1 MSNSNK
7 CEYCGKTFK
16 RESSMFAHT
25 CEPKRRALQK
35 NDKNVV
41 IGYTAFNQWYRLAM
55 GHKKEKTYAEFSK
68 SKYYTMF
75 VRWGTYVL
83 EIRATNP
90 EAYLRW
96 LVDNQVKDWSW
107 TKDSTYDK
115 YLADYSKKETVDR
128 ALERFVKL
136 AEEWASTH
144 NAHFSE
150 YFDKAGVHIIY
161 NDIRVGN
168 ISPWIL
174 FGSDK
179 AQAVLDEMP
188 GEYITGIANTIDI
201 VFWRRKLKL
210 YPNDVAFINTVLQ

>member
-68 SKYYTMF
+68 SKYY
-75 VRWGTYVL
+75 
-83 EIRATNP
+83 
-90 EAYLRW
+90 
-96 LVDNQVKDWSW
+96 WSW

-188 GEYITGIANTIDI
+188 GEYITGIADTIDI